1 MHILVY
7 HKLFYFF
14 FEFLSDFFT
23 QCTFKVTGNGRAHF
37 MDMSFNIKSGCI
49 NLIQSRILEKNRI
62 NQRTLAREERS
73 SESLYLERGAV
84 YCRVTASTVDT
95 VLLRILVGS
104 TKMRLQLGESVVH
117 HSTSTEATLELEILE
132 VGC

>member
-1 MHILVY
+1 VY

-62 NQRTLAREERS
+62 NQRTLAREEKVLNPCTLS
-73 SESLYLERGAV
+73 VEQI
-84 YCRVTASTVDT
+84 TV
-95 VLLRILVGS
+95 
-104 TKMRLQLGESVVH
+104 E
-117 HSTSTEATLELEILE
+117 
-132 VGC
+132 